1 MILQKKP
8 FLGNFEEEFNI
19 DTSREQIHFIAQFFA
34 KFKTNYTAGKRQIDC
49 SGEKLVKNS

>member
-19 DTSREQIHFIAQFFA
+19 DTSLEHIHFIAQFFA
-34 KFKTNYTAGKRQIDC
+34 KF
-49 SGEKLVKNS
+49 